1 MKAFYP
7 SGKVAACLLFA
18 LTYCLSMQ
26 NASALGD
33 TLTDNPKEVVCFVQ
47 MNDGTIRNFNSLKLV
62 TGIFKTPHLLANDS
76 IVIMACDIKAYQNK
90 DCYAVSQKEF
100 TTKKQSTVAVK
111 ALQGF
116 AVRIASGKLNV
127 YSFKYYNGHNTSEK
141 FFLQSGEQ
149 GQILAYT
156 PELINE
162 LLKDNSDAFSLFNEK
177 NSSTT
182 FSKKLLASVEM
193 YNTSIL
199 ISKN

>member
-1 MKAFYP
+1 MKTFYP

-33 TLTDNPKEVVCFVQ
+33 TLIDNPKEVVCFVQ
-47 MNDGTIRNFNSLKLV
+47 MNDGTIKNFNTLKLV

-76 IVIMACDIKAYQNK
+76 IVIMANDIKAYQNK
-90 DCYAVSQKEF
+90 DGYAVSQKEF

-111 ALQGF
+111 ALPGF

-127 YSFKYYNGHNTSEK
+127 YSFKYYNGHNTTEK

-156 PELINE
+156 PELLNE